1 MFFVDDPYVSD
12 FLKRTLLENQLP
24 LVATPAAGK
33 FSFPAG
39 IRWLSEAEA
48 VRNAHE
54 TADLRLYTN
63 SENTIGWIAEHLAFT
78 GIPEKI
84 DLFKNKAKFRRLIAP
99 LYPNFAF
106 REAKVEELRSL
117 NFADLPHPCVLKP
130 AVGFLSLGVHMI
142 YTEAD
147 WHAAVDAIEAEIAS
161 IRGRYPEQVVNIDT
175 FVIEQCITGDEFA
188 VDAYYNASGE
198 VVVLDMLHH
207 TFASAADVSDRIY
220 TTSKDIITANL
231 ADFSNFLGQIGKLAG
246 VRNFPVHVE
255 LRRTAAGEIL
265 PIEVNPMRFGG
276 WCSTPDLAYLAYGLN
291 PYLYYIHQQ
300 APDWDTLLRGKE
312 NKLYSVVILD
322 NSTGKTAAEIKSF
335 DYDACLAHFEK
346 PLELRKIDYRR
357 HGIFAFLFVETRADA
372 TAELDYILQSRLNE
386 FITC

>member
-39 IRWLSEAEA
+39 TRWLSEAEA
-48 VRNAHE
+48 IRSARE
-54 TADLRLYTN
+54 TTDLRIYTN

-99 LYPNFAF
+99 LYPHFAF
-106 REAKVEELRSL
+106 REAKVEELRAL
-117 NFADLPHPCVLKP
+117 DFADLPVPCVLKP

-142 YTEAD
+142 YTEQD
-147 WHAAVDAIEAEIAS
+147 WHTAVDAIEDEIES
-161 IRGRYPEQVVNIDT
+161 IRGRYPEQVVNIDS
-175 FVIEQCITGDEFA
+175 FVIEQCIEGDEFA
-188 VDAYYNASGE
+188 VDAYYNNAGE
-198 VVVLDMLHH
+198 VVVLDILHH
-207 TFASAADVSDRIY
+207 TFASAEDVSDRIY
-220 TTSKDIITANL
+220 TTSKAIIEANL
-231 ADFSNFLGQIGKLAG
+231 ADFSDFLGKIGKLAR

-335 DYDACLAHFEK
+335 DYDACLTHFEK
-346 PLELRKIDYRR
+346 PLELRKIDYHR

-372 TAELDYILQSRLNE
+372 TAELDYILHSRLNE